1 MIEKNQNTS
10 IVIDNGTETI
20 KLGLSGDKGPRN
32 SFPTL
37 ISRSR
42 HPELNIALD
51 ELDFHIGHDAFEKRG
66 LENLC
71 TGYYCI
77 FMLIY

>member
-1 MIEKNQNTS
+1 MIEKNQSTS

-20 KLGLSGDKGPRN
+20 KLGLSGDKGPRY
-32 SFPTL
+32 SYPTL
-37 ISRSR
+37 ISKSR

-51 ELDFHIGHDAFEKRG
+51 EVDFHIGHDAFNKRG

-71 TGYYCI
+71 RKLFIILY
-77 FMLIY
+77 